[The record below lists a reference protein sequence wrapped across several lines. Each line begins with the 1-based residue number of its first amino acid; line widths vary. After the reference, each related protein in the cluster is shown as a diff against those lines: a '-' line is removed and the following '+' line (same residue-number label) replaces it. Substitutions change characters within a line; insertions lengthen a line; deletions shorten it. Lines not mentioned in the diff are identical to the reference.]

1 MATKQSLKDM
11 FSAYTTE
18 NNEVLAAREALQS
31 AMLDRGKIVE
41 AIKSEYG
48 SGPFDLNGD
57 VLSIRKR
64 GIKNEDDVVI
74 GSTFFMVKAGGK
86 LQKV

>member
-1 MATKQSLKDM
+1 
-11 FSAYTTE
+11 
-18 NNEVLAAREALQS
+18 
-31 AMLDRGKIVE
+31 
-41 AIKSEYG
+41 
-48 SGPFDLNGD
+48 

>member
-1 MATKQSLKDM
+1 MAKQSLQDM
-11 FSAYTTE
+11 FALYTVE
-18 NNEVLAAREALQS
+18 NDKVIAARKALQDS
-31 AMLDRGKIVE
+31 MLDRGKTVE
-41 AIKSEYG
+41 AIKNEYG
-48 SGPFDLNGD
+48 AGPFDLDGD

>member
-1 MATKQSLKDM
+1 MAKQSLKDM
-11 FSAYTTE
+11 FSAYTIE
-18 NNEVLAAREALQS
+18 NDKVIAAREALQN
-31 AMLDRGKIVE
+31 AMLDRGKTVE
-41 AIKSEYG
+41 AIKTEYG
-48 SGPFDLNGD
+48 AGPFDLEGD

-64 GIKNEDDVVI
+64 SIKNEDDVVI

>member
-1 MATKQSLKDM
+1 MAKQSLQDM
-11 FSAYTTE
+11 FALYTVE
-18 NNEVLAAREALQS
+18 NDKVIAAMKALQD
-31 AMLDRGKIVE
+31 AMLDRGKTVE
-41 AIKSEYG
+41 AIKTEYG
-48 SGPFDLNGD
+48 AGPFDLDGD